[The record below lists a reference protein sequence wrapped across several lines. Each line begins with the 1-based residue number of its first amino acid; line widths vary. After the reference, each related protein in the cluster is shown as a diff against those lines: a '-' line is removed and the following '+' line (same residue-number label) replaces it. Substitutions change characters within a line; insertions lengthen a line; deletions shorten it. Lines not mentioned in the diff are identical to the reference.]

1 MQLTT
6 LNKISYSTVF
16 YVRKVFLFVSF
27 FILSVLADRL
37 LLLLSFFS
45 SLSGHQLS
53 CPSLYCY
60 AHCVSMQLD
69 MCVMKVIINL
79 QVRSVNFT
87 KLMGG
92 GVLHTKLWIIDRQHF
107 YVGSAN
113 MDWRSLT
120 EVSKDKIWRCPV

>member
-1 MQLTT
+1 
-6 LNKISYSTVF
+6 
-16 YVRKVFLFVSF
+16 
-27 FILSVLADRL
+27 
-37 LLLLSFFS
+37 
-45 SLSGHQLS
+45 
-53 CPSLYCY
+53 
-60 AHCVSMQLD
+60 
-69 MCVMKVIINL
+69 MCVMRIIINL

-120 EVSKDKIWRCPV
+120 EVSKDKIWRCPL